1 MKPFGGLV
9 RRMWSG
15 LRAGR
20 GAAKQMRLR
29 VTNLTRHTAL
39 ATYMEVANSSAKRS
53 KGLLGREGLAHG
65 EGLWIMPCE
74 AVHTFWMQFPID
86 LVYLDRKRRI
96 RKLVSDLPAWR
107 LSACLWAHSVIELP
121 AGTILRTRTEIGDRL
136 EFTASVAASS
146 ASASS
151 GICRDE
157 SSDGDGNLIAGA

>member
-53 KGLLGREGLAHG
+53 KGLLGREGLAPG
-65 EGLWIMPCE
+65 EGLWIVPCE

-107 LSACLWAHSVIELP
+107 LSACLRAHSVLELP
-121 AGTILRTRTEIGDRL
+121 AGTIRATRTEIGDTL
-136 EFTASVAASS
+136 EFSEVSVPGDSS
-146 ASASS
+146 VSTTV
-151 GICRDE
+151 I
-157 SSDGDGNLIAGA
+157 LKTL

>member
-20 GAAKQMRLR
+20 EAAKQMRLR

-53 KGLLGREGLAHG
+53 KGLLGREGLAPG
-65 EGLWIMPCE
+65 EGLWIVPCE

-96 RKLVSDLPAWR
+96 RKLVSNLPAWR
-107 LSACLWAHSVIELP
+107 LSACLRAHSVLELP
-121 AGTILRTRTEIGDRL
+121 AGTIRATRTEIGDTL
-136 EFTASVAASS
+136 EFSEVSVPGDSS
-146 ASASS
+146 VSTTV
-151 GICRDE
+151 I
-157 SSDGDGNLIAGA
+157 LKTL